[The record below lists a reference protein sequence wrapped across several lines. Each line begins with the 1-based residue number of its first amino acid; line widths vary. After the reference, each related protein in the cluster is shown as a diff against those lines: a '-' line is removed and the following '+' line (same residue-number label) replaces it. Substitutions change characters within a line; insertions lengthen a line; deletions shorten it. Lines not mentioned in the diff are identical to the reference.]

1 MSDATELQ
9 SGYLG
14 CLNPAQRQKTG
25 GFAAGPLLV
34 IADSGKYWFV
44 TVA

>member
-1 MSDATELQ
+1 MGDAAELQ
-9 SGYLG
+9 SGYLER
-14 CLNPAQRQKTG
+14 LNSAQRQETG

-34 IADSGKYWFV
+34 IAGTGKCRFV